1 MARPDI
7 KSSLTD
13 SAGGYLVPE
22 PLASSIFMNIANKSA
37 VIPFLQK
44 IPMNSATLRM
54 NALDD
59 DVVMTWVDGEGGAKT
74 VSNESH
80 KQITLTAYELA
91 VIVLVTDIL
100 LEDSSIA
107 LDSLIRQ
114 EIENALTK
122 ALEQSYLGYFAAT
135 PFAQT
140 ISGSCP
146 TAHTVAYGTGTDLL
160 VDISDALSCIE
171 VDGFTE
177 NIGFV
182 THPSVMAKLRNLRSA
197 VNFIPIFQPAAASTP
212 ATLYGFPIRF
222 TNNMVAT
229 GSPAGHELIVADW
242 KYLFEGVRN
251 ELRLVK
257 STDAVVGTNN
267 AFTENKTA
275 IKAWVRRGFAI
286 RDVNALAKVTGL

>member
-7 KSSLTD
+7 KSSLSD
-13 SAGGYLVPE
+13 AAGGFLVPE
-22 PLASSIFMNIANKSA
+22 PLANSIFMNIANQSA
-37 VIPFLQK
+37 VIPFLQP
-44 IPMNSATLRM
+44 IPMTSATLKM

-91 VIVLVTDIL
+91 VIVLVTDTL
-100 LEDSSIA
+100 LEDANIA
-107 LDSLIRQ
+107 MDSLIRQ
-114 EIENALTK
+114 EIETALTQ

-146 TAHTVAYGTGTDLL
+146 VANTIAYGTYADL
-160 VDISDALSCIE
+160 VADCSQALNRLE
-171 VDGFTE
+171 VNGFDQ

-182 THPSVMAKLRNLRSA
+182 GHPALKAAFRDLRDLNGQ
-197 VNFIPIFQPAAASTP
+197 PIFQPANAKEP
-212 ATLYGFPIRF
+212 GTLFGYPIRF
-222 TNNMVAT
+222 TRNMVNT
-229 GSPAGHELIVADW
+229 GSPSAHELIVADW
-242 KYLFEGVRN
+242 KYMFEGVRN
-251 ELRLVK
+251 ELRLK
-257 STDAVVGTNN
+257 KTDVGTVGANN
-267 AFTENKTA
+267 LFTENKTA

-286 RDVNALAKVTGL
+286 RDVNAIAKITGL